1 MERIKVL
8 AAPGPVSYPMIAAND
23 TRFEIVFSKEG
34 DADIVLD
41 SSVSM
46 IKRGLRANV
55 SLISGLS
62 GLAPGIGKKIAVW
75 RKGSAGDVL
84 AMAILSL
91 KGLNSDIIYVDDRAR
106 IREMLSNGEVDS
118 AVMTVADGKILTFE
132 ELLAENGIETPGSCV
147 AKVSDSAK
155 EAFAEAYEEGLK
167 RFRENPEQTSNA
179 VSSGLP
185 VKTSSEFIRNAILK
199 SRTAVRDIGNDEAFI
214 ALVKKFS

>member
-132 ELLAENGIETPGSCV
+132 ELLAENGIETPGSCF

-155 EAFAEAYEEGLK
+155 EAFAEA
-167 RFRENPEQTSNA
+167 
-179 VSSGLP
+179 
-185 VKTSSEFIRNAILK
+185 
-199 SRTAVRDIGNDEAFI
+199 
-214 ALVKKFS
+214 